1 MTSNEFRTRMRNHPL
16 APVSQRPATMVIPPS
31 DLPDVETVPETSET
45 VHDDSKTQGRRAA
58 FIVPVVTDADA
69 ALSLDDL
76 VALSKGGD
84 EVPMPVARAM
94 TAGERDAVLAGQSP
108 SARMTKLERDTLTR
122 LGWQE
127 GEPVPPEFATE
138 LQKVFA
144 DYAAR
149 EQAKGMDISKIPMR
163 NIEDLPSE
171 EQAKLRESMRSMID
185 GMKAFSPTQPTAPSS
200 HAHHAPPLSAY
211 PESVR
216 NALVN
221 VDLSPIDAKPEFVK
235 TPDKPDIPPPM
246 PLPSFEKVPEP
257 PIQLAAAP
265 MICKTCG
272 RDPKAEKKR
281 LTCSHC
287 GGDPLD
293 DLEKIPIALEDK
305 RAFLLSLGTRR
316 PFEKEYRLFA
326 DTISVRFRA
335 LRSSEIEQLTI
346 WSVRVAAKE
355 FKETNPDIIL
365 TQEDLRD
372 RAGYKELLG
381 GVVLQTVLLQSRIEG
396 SDLFWAARQEA
407 AYPTMQDWEREYGIG
422 NMDDLIEKF
431 LEEVPSE
438 PVLLALQ
445 YQLEQFNLLQ
455 ARLGREA
462 MNTQNFWKG
471 T

>member
-1 MTSNEFRTRMRNHPL
+1 
-16 APVSQRPATMVIPPS
+16 
-31 DLPDVETVPETSET
+31 
-45 VHDDSKTQGRRAA
+45 
-58 FIVPVVTDADA
+58 
-69 ALSLDDL
+69 
-76 VALSKGGD
+76 
-84 EVPMPVARAM
+84 
-94 TAGERDAVLAGQSP
+94 
-108 SARMTKLERDTLTR
+108 
-122 LGWQE
+122 
-127 GEPVPPEFATE
+127 
-138 LQKVFA
+138 
-144 DYAAR
+144 
-149 EQAKGMDISKIPMR
+149 
-163 NIEDLPSE
+163 
-171 EQAKLRESMRSMID
+171 MRSMID
-185 GMKAFSPTQPTAPSS
+185 GMKAFSPTQPTAQPS
-200 HAHHAPPLSAY
+200 HTHHVPPLTVY

-216 NALVN
+216 NALAG
-221 VDLSPIDAKPEFVK
+221 VDLSPIDAKPEISKGPDK
-235 TPDKPDIPPPM
+235 TPIPSDTPQ
-246 PLPSFEKVPEP
+246 
-257 PIQLAAAP
+257 PIQLP
-265 MICKTCG
+265 TFEKNPEPTFCKTCG

-293 DLEKIPIALEDK
+293 DLEKTPIALEDK

-335 LRSSEIEQLTI
+335 LRSNEIEQLTI
-346 WSVRVAAKE
+346 WSVRAAAKE
-355 FKETNPDIIL
+355 FRESNPDIIL
-365 TQEDLRD
+365 TQKDLQE

-381 GVVLQTVLLQSRIEG
+381 SVVLQTVLLQSRIEG
-396 SDLFWAARQEA
+396 SDLFWAAPQEA
-407 AYPTMQDWEREYGIG
+407 AYPTMQDWERAYGIT

>member
-1 MTSNEFRTRMRNHPL
+1 MPSSVPPDM
-16 APVSQRPATMVIPPS
+16 ATA
-31 DLPDVETVPETSET
+31 PETSAT
-45 VHDDSKTQGRRAA
+45 VHDVAMPQGHRAA
-58 FIVPVVTDADA
+58 FTVPVSTDVNAS
-69 ALSLDDL
+69 LSLDDL

-94 TAGERDAVLAGQSP
+94 TAGEREAVLAGQSP
-108 SARMTKLERDTLTR
+108 SARMTKLERDTLTQ
-122 LGWQE
+122 LGWRE
-127 GEPVPPEFATE
+127 GEPVPPEFSTE

-144 DYAAR
+144 EYAAA
-149 EQAKGMDISKIPMR
+149 EQAKGIDVEKIPMR
-163 NIEDLPSE
+163 NIEDLPPE
-171 EQAKLRESMRSMID
+171 EQARLREAMRSMID
-185 GMKAFSPTQPTAPSS
+185 DMKASTPPQSTAPSPP
-200 HAHHAPPLSAY
+200 AHHVPLSAY

-216 NALVN
+216 SALAG
-221 VDLSPIDAKPEFVK
+221 VDLSPIDLKSEQVK
-235 TPDKPDIPPPM
+235 TPDKPDVPPPM
-246 PLPSFEKVPEP
+246 PSPPFEKAPEP
-257 PIQLAAAP
+257 RMQPASTTTL
-265 MICKTCG
+265 CKTCG
-272 RDPKAEKKR
+272 RDPQADKKR

-293 DLEKIPIALEDK
+293 DPEKITIVLEDK

-326 DTISVRFRA
+326 DTISVRFRG
-335 LRSSEIEQLTI
+335 LRSNEIEQLTI
-346 WSVRVAAKE
+346 WSVRAAAKE
-355 FKETNPDIIL
+355 FKESNPDIIL

-381 GVVLQTVLLQSRIEG
+381 SVVLQTVLLQSQIEG
-396 SDLFWAARQEA
+396 SDLFWASPQDT
-407 AYPTMQDWEREYGIG
+407 AYPTIQDWEREYGIT
-422 NMDDLIEKF
+422 NMDDLVQKF

>member
-1 MTSNEFRTRMRNHPL
+1 
-16 APVSQRPATMVIPPS
+16 MVIPPS
-31 DLPDVETVPETSET
+31 DPPVPEIIPETAATIHDAVSTPGHRVAFTVP
-45 VHDDSKTQGRRAA
+45 VA
-58 FIVPVVTDADA
+58 TDANA
-69 ALSLDDL
+69 AQSLDDL

-94 TAGERDAVLAGQSP
+94 TAGERESVLAGQSP
-108 SARMTKLERDTLTR
+108 STRLTKLERDTLTR

-163 NIEDLPSE
+163 NIEDLPPE
-171 EQAKLRESMRSMID
+171 EQTKLRESMRSMID

-200 HAHHAPPLSAY
+200 HAHHVPPLSAY

-216 NALVN
+216 SALAG
-221 VDLSPIDAKPEFVK
+221 VDLSPIDAKPEIPKGPDK
-235 TPDKPDIPPPM
+235 TPFPSDTPQPT
-246 PLPSFEKVPEP
+246 PLPTFEKSPE
-257 PIQLAAAP
+257 P

-272 RDPKAEKKR
+272 RDHKAEKKR

-287 GGDPLD
+287 GGNPLD
-293 DLEKIPIALEDK
+293 DFQQIPITLEDK

-335 LRSSEIEQLTI
+335 LRSNEIEQLTI
-346 WSVRVAAKE
+346 WSVRAAARE
-355 FKETNPDIIL
+355 FRESNPDIIL
-365 TQEDLRD
+365 TQKDLQD

-396 SDLFWAARQEA
+396 SDLFWAAPQEV
-407 AYPTMQDWEREYGIG
+407 AYPTMQDWERAYGIT
-422 NMDDLIEKF
+422 NTDDLIEKF